1 MTYNVFGGT
10 LSLAQSIN
18 LSSSFQII
26 NRRHI
31 MTDIGSSWSTVIII
45 DFTSLH
51 PIFPCYI
58 HLTVSRVASSNCFP
72 CSIWRLD
79 RGQNFS

>member
-1 MTYNVFGGT
+1 MV
-10 LSLAQSIN
+10 
-18 LSSSFQII
+18 
-26 NRRHI
+26 H
-31 MTDIGSSWSTVIII
+31 VIII